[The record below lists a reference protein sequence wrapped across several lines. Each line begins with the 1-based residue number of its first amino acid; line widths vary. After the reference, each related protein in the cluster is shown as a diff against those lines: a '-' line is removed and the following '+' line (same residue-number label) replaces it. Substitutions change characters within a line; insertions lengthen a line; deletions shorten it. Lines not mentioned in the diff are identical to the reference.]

1 MPKPKTLLK
10 EPKSKKKA
18 AQQQVNDDLNWF
30 FAPLITDFLIG
41 SGDSR

>member
-18 AQQQVNDDLNWF
+18 AQQQVSNNFEL
-30 FAPLITDFLIG
+30 ALYATDN
-41 SGDSR
+41 

>member
-18 AQQQVNDDLNWF
+18 AQQQVSNGF
-30 FAPLITDFLIG
+30 EPFTPLIADFLIG
-41 SGDSR
+41 AGDSR